1 MAGLVTLE
9 GYEEQV
15 VNICP
20 HDTKGEVIEIS
31 GLEIQLPALP
41 SDDEILFAGL
51 PKDQQYWRRTE
62 MPKELS
68 SIRSMDEWAESPRE
82 FRQKHTPF
90 IQREFKR
97 RREGVW
103 FYNQGVPTYITGRH
117 YMMLQWSKI
126 DIGYPSFLD
135 FQRKLFTHFAA
146 CEADP
151 RSLGQIYTKC
161 RRSGYTNMSA
171 CIEVDEATQV
181 KEKLLGIMSK
191 TGKDAQENI
200 FMKKVVPIFKSY
212 PFFFKPIQDGTTNPR
227 MELAFREPSKRI
239 TKNNKTSQKG
249 EALDTLINWKNTTAN
264 AYDGEKLHMLYLDEA
279 GKWERP
285 LDIQD
290 VWRIH
295 RTCLIVGRRVI
306 GKALVGSTVNPL
318 DRGGSQFKK
327 LYYNSDPWER
337 NSNGRTKSG
346 LYKIFIPAY
355 EALEGF
361 FDMHGNA
368 VIEDPEQP
376 VKGLDGDTITI
387 GAKTYLQNERKALMG
402 DPYELNEV
410 IRQFPFS
417 EDEAFRDSTKSSHF
431 NIGKIYEQIAHNEE
445 IYPSPVIRGNFMW
458 RGGVQDS
465 EVVWSPDKNG
475 KWRVSW
481 LPPAEIRNNKTS
493 KYGKW
498 HPGNA
503 LIGVGGVDSYDI
515 DKTVDGRGSKG
526 ACHFYNKFSVEH
538 PSNIFVAEYAERP
551 PLARIFYEDILMA
564 SVFYGYPLLVENN
577 KYGIVRYFEARGYDE
592 YVMDRPAHLTP
603 PGSSNNVKTKGI
615 PSNSKDVI
623 QSHAQAIEAYVHE
636 HVGLHHDTGNYGRMY
651 FNRTLEDWIGFN
663 IDDRTKFDMTISS
676 GLALLASQK
685 VFKEV
690 KKADLSDKVFFR
702 RFKAREL

>member
-1 MAGLVTLE
+1 MAGLVNLE

-20 HDTKGEVIEIS
+20 HDTQGEVIEIS
-31 GLEIQLPALP
+31 GLEIQLPAVP
-41 SDDEILFAGL
+41 SDAEILFAGL

-151 RSLGQIYTKC
+151 RALGQIYTKC

-306 GKALVGSTVNPL
+306 GKALVGSTVNPM

-361 FDMHGNA
+361 FDIHGNP
-368 VIEDPEQP
+368 VIDDPEQP

-481 LPPAEIRNNKTS
+481 LPPAEIRNKKTS

-498 HPGNA
+498 YPGNA
-503 LIGVGGVDSYDI
+503 LVGVGGVDSYDI

-564 SVFYGYPLLVENN
+564 SVFYGYPLLIENN

-592 YVMDRPAHLTP
+592 YVMDRPEHLKP
-603 PGSSNNVKTKGI
+603 PGSSSNVKTKGI

-636 HVGLHHDTGNYGRMY
+636 HVGLHNETGNYGRMY

-690 KKADLSDKVFFR
+690 KKNDLSDKVFFR

>member
-1 MAGLVTLE
+1 MAGLVNLE
-9 GYEEQV
+9 GYEDEV

-151 RSLGQIYTKC
+151 RALGQIYTKC

-306 GKALVGSTVNPL
+306 GKALVGSTVNPM

-361 FDMHGNA
+361 FDMHGNP

-481 LPPAEIRNNKTS
+481 LPPAEIRNNKTT

-498 HPGNA
+498 YPGNA
-503 LIGVGGVDSYDI
+503 LVGVGGVDSYDI

-564 SVFYGYPLLVENN
+564 AIFYGYPLLIENN

-592 YVMDRPAHLTP
+592 YVMNRPEHLTP
-603 PGSSNNVKTKGI
+603 PGSSHNVKTKGI

-636 HVGLHHDTGNYGRMY
+636 HVGLHHETGNYGKMY

>member
-1 MAGLVTLE
+1 MSGLIKYKD
-9 GYEEQV
+9 YEEEV

-20 HDTKGEVIEIS
+20 NGTQGEIIEIS
-31 GLEIQLPALP
+31 GVFIQLPELP
-41 SDDEILFAGL
+41 EDSEILFNG
-51 PKDQQYWRRTE
+51 KKESDQHWQRTP
-62 MPKELS
+62 MPKELD

-82 FRQKHTPF
+82 FRQKYVSY
-90 IQREFKR
+90 IEKEFKR

-103 FYNQGVPTYITGRH
+103 FFNKGVPTYITGRH

-135 FQRKLFTHFAA
+135 FQRKLFIHFAA

-151 RSLGQIYTKC
+151 RCLGQIYTKC

-171 CIEVDEATQV
+171 CIEVDEGTQV
-181 KEKLLGIMSK
+181 KDKLLGIMSK

-200 FMKKVVPIFKSY
+200 FMKKVVPVFKSY

-239 TKNNKTSQKG
+239 TKKNKTSNKG
-249 EALDTLINWKNTTAN
+249 EALDTLINWKNTTTN

-295 RTCLIVGRRVI
+295 RTCLIVGRKVI

-318 DRGGSQFKK
+318 DRGGAEFKK
-327 LYYNSDPWER
+327 LYYSSDPQER
-337 NSNGRTKSG
+337 NNNGRTKSG

-361 FDMHGNA
+361 FDKHGLP
-368 VIEDPEQP
+368 VIEDPEFA
-376 VKGLDGDTITI
+376 VDGLEGEQIHY
-387 GAKTYLQNERKALMG
+387 GAKTYLQNERKALLS

-417 EDEAFRDSTKSSHF
+417 EDEAFRDSTKASHF
-431 NIGKIYEQIAHNEE
+431 NIAKIYEQIQHNDE
-445 IYPSPVIRGNFMW
+445 IYPSPVVRGNFVW
-458 RGGVQDS
+458 EGGLADS
-465 EVVWSPDKNG
+465 RVIWSPDPNG

-481 LPPAEIRNNKTS
+481 MPPEEFRNKRETR
-493 KYGKW
+493 YGKV
-498 HPGNA
+498 HPGNEMY
-503 LIGVGGVDSYDI
+503 GVGGVDSYDI
-515 DKTVDGRGSKG
+515 DKTTTGSGSKG
-526 ACHFYNKFSVEH
+526 ACHFFNKFNMNF
-538 PSNIFVAEYAERP
+538 PSNMFVAEYAERP

-564 SVFYGYPLLVENN
+564 AVFYGYPLLIENN
-577 KYGIVRYFEARGYDE
+577 KYGIVRYFESRGYDG
-592 YVMDRPAHLTP
+592 YVMDRPEHLTP
-603 PGSSNNVKTKGI
+603 PGSSTNVKTKGI

-636 HVGLHHDTGNYGRMY
+636 HVGMNIKTGNFGRMY
-651 FNRTLEDWIGFN
+651 FNRTLEDWIGYN

-676 GLALLASQK
+676 GLALLAAQK
-685 VFKEV
+685 ITKEV
-690 KKADLSDKVFFR
+690 KKQDLSNKVFFR
-702 RFKAREL
+702 RYKHTEW

>member
-1 MAGLVTLE
+1 MAGLVE
-9 GYEEQV
+9 IEDYEDSV

-20 HDTKGEVIEIS
+20 QGSVGEVIDIS
-31 GLEIQLPALP
+31 GLYIQLPKVP
-41 SDDEILFAGL
+41 KKKDILFHDL
-51 PKDQQYWRRTE
+51 QKKEQYWRRTP
-62 MPKELS
+62 MPKDLLN
-68 SIRSMDEWAESPRE
+68 IRSMDEWAESPRE
-82 FRQKHTPF
+82 FRSKHTPY
-90 IQREFKR
+90 IQEEFKR

-103 FYNQGVPTYITGRH
+103 FYNDGVPTYITGRH

-151 RSLGQIYTKC
+151 RALGQIYTKC

-171 CIEVDEATQV
+171 CMEVDEATQV
-181 KEKLLGIMSK
+181 KEKLIGIMSK

-239 TKNNKTSQKG
+239 TKNNKTSHKG
-249 EALDTLINWKNTTAN
+249 EALDTIINWKNTTAN

-306 GKALVGSTVNPL
+306 GKALVGSTVNPM
-318 DRGGSQFKK
+318 DRGGLQFKK
-327 LYYNSDPWER
+327 LYYNSDPYER

-361 FDMHGNA
+361 FDKHGNPVIDDPKEA
-368 VIEDPEQP
+368 VE
-376 VKGLDGDTITI
+376 GLDGETITI

-445 IYPSPVIRGNFMW
+445 LYPSPVVRGNFMW
-458 RGGVQDS
+458 KDGIQDS
-465 EVVWSPDKNG
+465 QVVWSPDKNG

-481 LPPAEIRNNKTS
+481 LPPQESRNLKVT
-493 KYGKW
+493 KYGKH
-498 HPGNA
+498 HPGNP
-503 LIGVGGVDSYDI
+503 LIGVGGVDSYDL

-526 ACHFYNKFSVEH
+526 ACHFYNKFNMQF

-564 SVFYGYPLLVENN
+564 SVFYGYPLLIENN

-592 YVMDRPAHLTP
+592 YVMNRPEHLTP
-603 PGSSNNVKTKGI
+603 PGSSHNVKTKGI

-623 QSHAQAIEAYVHE
+623 QAHAQAIEAYVHE
-636 HVGLHHDTGNYGRMY
+636 HVGMNGDTGDYGRMY
-651 FNRTLEDWIGFN
+651 FNRTLQDWIGFN

-685 VFKEV
+685 AVKEV
-690 KKADLSDKVFFR
+690 KKSDLSEKVFFR
-702 RFKAREL
+702 RYKAREF

>member
-1 MAGLVTLE
+1 MAGLVE
-9 GYEEQV
+9 IEDYEDPV
-15 VNICP
+15 VNVCP
-20 HDTKGEVIEIS
+20 NDTSGEVIDIS
-31 GLEIQLPALP
+31 GLCIQLPQVP
-41 SDDEILFAGL
+41 SNKEILFHEL
-51 PKDQQYWRRTE
+51 PKEEQYWRRE
-62 MPKELS
+62 PMPKDLLT
-68 SIRSMDEWAESPRE
+68 IRSMDEWAEAPRE
-82 FRQKHTPF
+82 FRGKYTPYIQK
-90 IQREFKR
+90 EFTR

-103 FYNQGVPTYITGRH
+103 FYNNGIPTYLTGRH

-135 FQRKLFTHFAA
+135 FQRKLFTHFLA
-146 CEADP
+146 CEVDP

-171 CIEVDEATQV
+171 CIEVDEGTQV

-239 TKNNKTSQKG
+239 TKNNKTSHKG
-249 EALDTLINWKNTTAN
+249 EALDTIVNWKNTTAN

-327 LYYNSDPWER
+327 LYYNSDPYER

-355 EALEGF
+355 DALEGF
-361 FDMHGNA
+361 FDKHGNP
-368 VIEDPEQP
+368 VINDPKKP
-376 VKGLDGDTITI
+376 VEGLDGEVIDI
-387 GAKTYLQNERKALMG
+387 GAKTYLNNERKALMG

-431 NIGKIYEQIAHNEE
+431 NIGKIYEQISHNEE
-445 IYPSPVIRGNFMW
+445 VYPSPVVRGNFMW
-458 RGGVQDS
+458 KGGVQDS

-481 LPPAEIRNNKTS
+481 LPPQDIRNKKIS
-493 KYGKW
+493 KHGKY
-498 HPGNA
+498 HPGNP
-503 LIGVGGVDSYDI
+503 LIGVGGVDSYDL

-526 ACHFYNKFSVEH
+526 ACHFYNKFNMQH
-538 PSNIFVAEYAERP
+538 PSNIFIAEYAERP

-564 SVFYGYPLLVENN
+564 SVFYGYPLLIENN

-592 YVMDRPAHLTP
+592 YVMNRPEHLTP
-603 PGSSNNVKTKGI
+603 PGSSHNVKTKGI

-623 QSHAQAIEAYVHE
+623 QAHAQAIEAYVHE
-636 HVGLHHDTGNYGRMY
+636 HVGLNNDTGSYGRMY

-663 IDDRTKFDMTISS
+663 IDDRTKFDMTISA
-676 GLALLASQK
+676 GLALLGSQK
-685 VFKEV
+685 AVKEV
-690 KKADLSDKVFFR
+690 KKSDMSEKVFLR
-702 RFKAREL
+702 RYKSREF

>member
-1 MAGLVTLE
+1 
-9 GYEEQV
+9 
-15 VNICP
+15 
-20 HDTKGEVIEIS
+20 
-31 GLEIQLPALP
+31 
-41 SDDEILFAGL
+41 
-51 PKDQQYWRRTE
+51 
-62 MPKELS
+62 
-68 SIRSMDEWAESPRE
+68 
-82 FRQKHTPF
+82 
-90 IQREFKR
+90 
-97 RREGVW
+97 
-103 FYNQGVPTYITGRH
+103 
-117 YMMLQWSKI
+117 MMLQWSKI

-151 RSLGQIYTKC
+151 RALGQIYTKC

-306 GKALVGSTVNPL
+306 GKALVGSTVNPM

-361 FDMHGNA
+361 FDIHGNP

-481 LPPAEIRNNKTS
+481 LPPAEIRNNKTT

-498 HPGNA
+498 YPGNA
-503 LIGVGGVDSYDI
+503 LVGVGGVDSYDI

-564 SVFYGYPLLVENN
+564 AIFYGYPLLIENN

-592 YVMDRPAHLTP
+592 YVMNRPEHLTP
-603 PGSSNNVKTKGI
+603 PGSSHNVKTKGI

-636 HVGLHHDTGNYGRMY
+636 HVGLHNETGNYGRMY

-690 KKADLSDKVFFR
+690 KKNDLSDKVFFR

>member
-1 MAGLVTLE
+1 MAGLVNLE

-20 HDTKGEVIEIS
+20 HDTQGEVIEIS
-31 GLEIQLPALP
+31 GLEIQLPAVP
-41 SDDEILFAGL
+41 SDAEILFAGL
-51 PKDQQYWRRTE
+51 PKNQQYWRRTE

-151 RSLGQIYTKC
+151 RALGQIYTKC

-306 GKALVGSTVNPL
+306 GKALVGSTVNPM

-361 FDMHGNA
+361 FDIHGNP

-481 LPPAEIRNNKTS
+481 LPPAEIRNNKTT

-498 HPGNA
+498 YPGNA
-503 LIGVGGVDSYDI
+503 LVGVGGVDSYDI

-564 SVFYGYPLLVENN
+564 AIFYGYPLLIENN

-592 YVMDRPAHLTP
+592 YVMNRPEHLTP
-603 PGSSNNVKTKGI
+603 PGSSHNVKTKGI

-636 HVGLHHDTGNYGRMY
+636 HVGLHNETGNYGRMY

-690 KKADLSDKVFFR
+690 KKNDLSDKVFFR

>member
-1 MAGLVTLE
+1 MAGLVNLE

-20 HDTKGEVIEIS
+20 HDTQGEVIEIS
-31 GLEIQLPALP
+31 GLEIQLPAVP
-41 SDDEILFAGL
+41 SDAEILFAGL

-151 RSLGQIYTKC
+151 RALGQIYTKC

-306 GKALVGSTVNPL
+306 GKALVGSTVNPM

-361 FDMHGNA
+361 FDIHGNP

-481 LPPAEIRNNKTS
+481 LPPAEIRNNKTT

-498 HPGNA
+498 YPGNA
-503 LIGVGGVDSYDI
+503 LVGVGGVDSYDI

-564 SVFYGYPLLVENN
+564 AIFYGYPLLIENN

-592 YVMDRPAHLTP
+592 YVMNRPEHLTP
-603 PGSSNNVKTKGI
+603 PGSSHNVKTKGI

-636 HVGLHHDTGNYGRMY
+636 HVGLHNETGNYGRMY

-690 KKADLSDKVFFR
+690 KKNDLSDKVFFR